1 MTTSSWT
8 AYSEISYPNTQAP
21 GGLTGT
27 SVGLTLQHLP
37 FLPQQM
43 FALQLADSSGT
54 YGSTV
59 GFVRVEVAD
68 VDGVAGVVAIFVMT
82 RSETS

>member
-1 MTTSSWT
+1 
-8 AYSEISYPNTQAP
+8 
-21 GGLTGT
+21 
-27 SVGLTLQHLP
+27 
-37 FLPQQM
+37 M

-68 VDGVAGVVAIFVMT
+68 VDGVVGVVAIFVMT